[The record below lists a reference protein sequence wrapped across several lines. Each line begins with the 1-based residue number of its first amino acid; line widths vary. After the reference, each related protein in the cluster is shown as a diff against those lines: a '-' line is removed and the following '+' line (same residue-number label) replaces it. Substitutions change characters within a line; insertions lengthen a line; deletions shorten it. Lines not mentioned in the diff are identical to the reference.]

1 MKYII
6 LEKLNFREDAEAVT
20 EINAYSGLC
29 LLVVKS
35 ENKTLRL
42 FFYNEKYAEIAYENL
57 KDFFEVGKDNQK
69 FFLDWAA
76 GLKKAEFEAE
86 ADFLE

>member
-6 LEKLNFREDAEAVT
+6 LEKLNFREGAEAVT

-35 ENKTLRL
+35 GNKTLRL
-42 FFYNEKYAEIAYENL
+42 FFYNEKCVEIAYENL

-69 FFLDWAA
+69 FFLDGAA
-76 GLKKAEFEAE
+76 GLKKS
-86 ADFLE
+86 